1 MANHKDALKR
11 IKQNDKRR
19 VRNRSYRTRMRNQ
32 IKTLHTAVEAGDA
45 ETAQV
50 ELRKAVS
57 VIQKLASRGVI
68 HPNQAARRVQ
78 RLNKAVK
85 AISV

>member
-11 IKQNDKRR
+11 MKQNDKRR

-32 IKTLHTAVEAGDA
+32 IKTLRAAVDAGDG
-45 ETAQV
+45 EKAQV

-57 VIQKLASRGVI
+57 VIQKLASKGVI

-78 RLNKAVK
+78 RLSKAVK
-85 AISV
+85 GISA

>member
-1 MANHKDALKR
+1 VANHKDALKR

-19 VRNRSYRTRMRNQ
+19 VRNRTYRSRMRNQ
-32 IKTLHTAVEAGDA
+32 IKTVRAAVSAGDA

-57 VIQKLASRGVI
+57 TIQRLASRGVI
-68 HPNQAARRVQ
+68 HPNQAARRVK